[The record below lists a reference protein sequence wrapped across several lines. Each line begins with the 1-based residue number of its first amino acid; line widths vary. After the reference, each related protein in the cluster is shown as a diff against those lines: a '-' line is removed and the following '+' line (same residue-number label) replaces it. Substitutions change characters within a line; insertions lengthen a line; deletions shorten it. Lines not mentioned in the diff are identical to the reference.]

1 MCELWDVADATPT
14 LKTCSGVDLVNSGL
28 LNMKL
33 VPSKQVESIRQLESV
48 DTYERNLRKLA

>member
-1 MCELWDVADATPT
+1 MCELWDVADAMPT

-28 LNMKL
+28 LNM
-33 VPSKQVESIRQLESV
+33 KQVESIRQLESV

>member
-1 MCELWDVADATPT
+1 MGCGRCHAHF
-14 LKTCSGVDLVNSGL
+14 KNMCSGVDLVNSGL